1 MNSYTFNFKT
11 KILLIISILFFI
23 ELFLRL
29 NISNLSKDVVRF
41 KSISET
47 ATSLSDASNYNIL
60 FLGNS
65 ITEAAIDKAFMNH
78 NFSKITNDLSKVG
91 YVHPNG
97 TTAFMWYYILKH
109 RFDNLKV
116 MPQEV
121 FIQFRDRHLFSKN
134 PSDEELRMLVEISTF
149 KQILEII
156 SKEKLRFD
164 KAMKILL
171 FKNIYLFRYAK
182 KIQLKVL
189 SYLKY
194 GESTIRKINGNLKRN
209 YNDKNSSYDKYHH
222 ITNLLELLSK
232 YDTKIIMSTVF
243 TGDNYEVEKS
253 LIDSFKANGATF
265 FDLKNNS
272 SFSSDDLSDGIHL
285 NPVGRTKFSV
295 ALFNAYKEFYH
306 AHKLSIYNK

>member
-1 MNSYTFNFKT
+1 MLAVESKFKAVGSVQPIT
-11 KILLIISILFFI
+11 TGKHDPSSVFAFGSKLNANGSVHPKI
-23 ELFLRL
+23 
-29 NISNLSKDVVRF
+29 
-41 KSISET
+41 
-47 ATSLSDASNYNIL
+47 
-60 FLGNS
+60 
-65 ITEAAIDKAFMNH
+65 
-78 NFSKITNDLSKVG
+78 G
-91 YVHPNG
+91 YIHPNG

-253 LIDSFKANGATF
+253 LSEHSDKFISLPFES
-265 FDLKNNS
+265 KNNA
-272 SFSSDDLSDGIHL
+272 L
-285 NPVGRTKFSV
+285 V
-295 ALFNAYKEFYH
+295 APM
-306 AHKLSIYNK
+306 